1 MARRAERAEKAQQ
14 HLADARAAEERA
26 AEEQRKKAVAA
37 TARAAQVQVPSIVP
51 GAAAHAKSLKDKKKW
66 RRSAAMQALMPS
78 GADKIA
84 TFPRCE
90 EERFGEEGEE
100 GDRLFDAA
108 MATFKADEFGE
119 NHVQKRVIRQ
129 KIGQVQ
135 APVDE

>member
-66 RRSAAMQALMPS
+66 RRSAVMHENNS
-78 GADKIA
+78 H
-84 TFPRCE
+84 
-90 EERFGEEGEE
+90 
-100 GDRLFDAA
+100 
-108 MATFKADEFGE
+108 DE
-119 NHVQKRVIRQ
+119 QQ
-129 KIGQVQ
+129 
-135 APVDE
+135 